1 MSNNKFM
8 PTMATNYN
16 QLLFDSLWKRNIG
29 QMVGADVNA
38 SVPAVNVSELENEF
52 VIELAAPGL
61 SKQDFH
67 VKIEKDLL
75 TISSEKSEQT
85 VEGEGTRF
93 TRKEF
98 NYSSFTRS
106 FHLPE
111 GIKTDHIKGSYDN
124 GVLKVSLPKDQELI
138 SKKIKQIDID

>member
-8 PTMATNYN
+8 PAVATNYN
-16 QLLFDSLWKRNIG
+16 QSLFDSLWKRNIG

-38 SVPAVNVSELENEF
+38 SVPAVNVSELDNEF

-61 SKQDFH
+61 AKQDFH
-67 VKIEKDLL
+67 VKMEKDLL

-111 GIKTDHIKGSYDN
+111 GIKSDHIKGSYEN
-124 GVLKVSLPKDQELI
+124 GVLKVTLPKDQEWI